1 MKKQYIRSVNRT
13 LVCSARQKKE
23 ILRDLE
29 EIFTSAAD
37 HGETEAEVIERL
49 GSPENYAMA
58 AEEGMGV
65 NRKTVSAACDPDA
78 GPVFAVQKR
87 APLLVSRANERRH
100 HRRCGRSHLH
110 SHQHIAHKSA
120 DRAAAAGAVHSV
132 RRRCV
137 VCAGVVPAKEIVT
150 VSPTVAG
157 VQKPSPFAGKVA
169 RSDG

>member
-37 HGETEAEVIERL
+37 HEETEAEVIERL

-65 NRKTVSAACDPDA
+65 NRKTVLRRRALLGILPPAILTPVLFLLYKSARPFSYHEQMSVGIIGGAD
-78 GPVFAVQKR
+78 GPTSILISTSPTNPLT
-87 APLLVSRANERRH
+87 APLLLGL
-100 HRRCGRSHLH
+100 CILC
-110 SHQHIAHKSA
+110 
-120 DRAAAAGAVHSV
+120 AAAAL
-132 RRRCV
+132 
-137 VCAGVVPAKEIVT
+137 
-150 VSPTVAG
+150 
-157 VQKPSPFAGKVA
+157 FALVWYLRKK
-169 RSDG
+169 